1 MLAHSLT
8 STFPPRN
15 RRIQLTLLLAAL
27 GYLLLPIP
35 VRAQVTFNGV
45 KGNQFVNFGSEAV
58 ASRSAT
64 ISLPFTIASSVSTT
78 VGSIGVLTTG
88 ITGRDFVQMTGATT
102 CTAGTY
108 GAAANCVINVAFKPL
123 APGLRLGAV
132 VFYSGKIRTSAVLAS
147 IPIYGIGVGP
157 ELAFGPG
164 GTKSNVG
171 SGFISP
177 EGVAVDAGGN
187 VFVTDLVFQRVF
199 KIAPNGTKR
208 GVGGELA
215 VPQAVA
221 VDGAGNVY
229 VADSGAA
236 AIIKITPGGL
246 QTTVGSGFS
255 FPNGIALDGQGNL
268 FVSDPFL
275 DEVVK
280 VPPTGKQ
287 TTIGSGYNTPADV
300 AVDSAG
306 NVYVADTFNQTVFKV
321 TPGGKQTMIGKN
333 LVSPSAVAV
342 DAAGDVYI
350 TDGGTEKLYKVTP
363 GGRQI
368 TVASGLNDPDGVAVD
383 WAGNIYFANAYDER
397 VIKIDRS
404 SSPSLHFA
412 TTPMG
417 STSKDSPRTVL
428 VDNIGNSALKFSAL
442 RYPANFPM
450 GEASNNC
457 TASTSVASASTC
469 VLAIDFKPVASLGGK
484 PSMNL
489 VGAVTLTTNTF
500 TFANTKKEVTVS
512 GTETAK

>member
-1 MLAHSLT
+1 MLAHPFS
-8 STFPPRN
+8 STLPTRS
-15 RRIQLTLLLAAL
+15 RRIQLTPFLAVL
-27 GYLLLPIP
+27 GCLLLPI
-35 VRAQVTFNGV
+35 VARAQVTFNGV
-45 KGNQFVNFGSEAV
+45 KGNQFVNFSSEAV
-58 ASRSAT
+58 GSRSAT

-88 ITGRDFVQMTGATT
+88 IAGRDFVQMTGATT
-102 CTAGTY
+102 CMAGTY

-147 IPIYGIGVGP
+147 IPIYGIGMGP

-164 GTKSNVG
+164 GAKSNVG

-187 VFVTDLVFQRVF
+187 VFVSDLVFQRVF
-199 KIAPNGTKR
+199 KIAPNGTKT

-236 AIIKITPGGL
+236 AIFKITPGGV
-246 QTTVGSGFS
+246 QTTVGTGFS

-268 FVSDPFL
+268 FVSDPFI

-350 TDGGTEKLYKVTP
+350 TDGGTEKLYEVTP
-363 GGRQI
+363 SGRQI

-404 SSPSLHFA
+404 TSPSLHFA

-428 VDNIGNSALKFSAL
+428 VDNVGNSALKFSAL
-442 RYPANFPM
+442 SYPANFPM
-450 GEASNNC
+450 GEASDNC

-469 VLAIDFKPVASLGGK
+469 ALTIDFKPVASLGGR
-484 PSMNL
+484 PSVNL
-489 VGAVTLTTNTF
+489 VGVVKLTTNTF
-500 TFANTKKEVTVS
+500 NVANTTKEVTVS